1 MHMKLIKDIGIFED
15 VVSPDVCND
24 LIDYYNKLT
33 GLNMTHSRLEIKE
46 APGHLKKDSAAFVLE
61 QPALNISTDNPAVRE
76 AIQRII
82 ECWDQYIS
90 HYSILSTVDAH
101 RIYYM
106 KIQKTLPGEGYHQW
120 HFEGD
125 SRERAN
131 RVAAW
136 GLYLNTV
143 EEGGETE
150 WLYQSQRIAATQGT
164 LAIWPAGYTHTHR
177 GNPPLSNEKYL
188 LTGWIEF

>member
-1 MHMKLIKDIGIFED
+1 MNMKLTKDIGIFENAIND
-15 VVSPDVCND
+15 QICDD
-24 LIDYYNKLT
+24 LIAYYNKLSEM
-33 GLNMTHSRLEIKE
+33 NMTHSRMSTKD
-46 APGHLKKDSAAFVLE
+46 APGHLKKDTAAFVLE
-61 QPALNISTDNPAVRE
+61 EPALTVSTDNPAVRE
-76 AIQRII
+76 SIQQII
-82 ECWDQYIS
+82 YCWEQYID
-90 HYSILSTVDAH
+90 HYSILTTVDPH

-120 HFEGD
+120 HFESD
-125 SRERAN
+125 SRERSG
-131 RVAAW
+131 RVASW

-150 WLYQSQRIAATQGT
+150 WLYQSVRVPATKGT

-188 LTGWIEF
+188 LTGWIEY